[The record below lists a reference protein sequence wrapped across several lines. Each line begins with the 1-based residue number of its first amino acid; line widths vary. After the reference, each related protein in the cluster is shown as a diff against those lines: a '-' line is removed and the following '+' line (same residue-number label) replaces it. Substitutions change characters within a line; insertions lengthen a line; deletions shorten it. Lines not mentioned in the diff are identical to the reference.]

1 MASIVRET
9 TVDLSPELVWD
20 AIRDVGAVHTR
31 LAPGFVTDT
40 KMEEG
45 ARVVTFHNGLVAREL
60 IVTVDDAAK
69 RLVWAVVGTRL
80 THHNASLQVFRKR
93 RLQPRG
99 VDRGPAAQRSCRHGH
114 GDDRG
119 QHACYEAD
127 LGKPE
132 NISMP
137 AAVQS
142 KATAMSRRPAKAEA
156 QERLL
161 THYCVFD
168 SGFGPV
174 GIAWS
179 AKGVCRLQL
188 PEATLAA
195 TERRLLG
202 RGSEAVQSKP
212 PPEIERVVVDV
223 RRYFAGERVEF
234 SDAQLDLSG
243 VSTFHGKIYEAALR
257 VGWGETTTYGAL
269 AKAAG
274 FPDAARAVGQAMG
287 RNPIP
292 LIIPCHRVLASGG
305 KPGGFSAFGG
315 TVTKDRMLAREGV
328 CLGSGAPRIPG
339 L

>member
-1 MASIVRET
+1 M
-9 TVDLSPELVWD
+9 
-20 AIRDVGAVHTR
+20 
-31 LAPGFVTDT
+31 
-40 KMEEG
+40 
-45 ARVVTFHNGLVAREL
+45 
-60 IVTVDDAAK
+60 
-69 RLVWAVVGTRL
+69 
-80 THHNASLQVFRKR
+80 
-93 RLQPRG
+93 
-99 VDRGPAAQRSCRHGH
+99 
-114 GDDRG
+114 
-119 QHACYEAD
+119 
-127 LGKPE
+127 
-132 NISMP
+132 SMP

-142 KATAMSRRPAKAEA
+142 KATATSHRPAKVEA

-179 AKGVCRLQL
+179 SKGACRFQL
-188 PEATLAA
+188 PEATPAA

-202 RGSEAVQSKP
+202 RGIGAVKSNP
-212 PPEIERVVVDV
+212 PPYVERLVADV
-223 RRYFAGERVEF
+223 RRYFLGERVDF
-234 SDAQLDLSG
+234 ADVKLDLSG
-243 VSTFHGKIYEAALR
+243 VSTFHREIYEAALR

-305 KPGGFSAFGG
+305 KPGGFSAYGG
-315 TVTKDRMLAREGV
+315 TATKDRMLALEGV